1 MSDMRIALAIAVTI
15 ALTPATAWAGN
26 QNATPTPQTD
36 QARKPTCD
44 RPTVNPRHNSRAP
57 KTDCRASKPVPPI
70 VDPTP
75 TFIL

>member
-1 MSDMRIALAIAVTI
+1 MRIALAIAVTV
-15 ALTPATAWAGN
+15 ALTPAAAWAGN
-26 QNATPTPQTD
+26 QNASPTPQTD

-44 RPTVNPRHNSRAP
+44 RPTTNPRHNSRPA
-57 KTDCRASKPVPPI
+57 KTDCRASKPAVPPV